1 VKPNGW
7 QARAKAG
14 SAPRQWARWGTA
26 GLLLILF
33 PGSVLAQAAGSLP
46 QSAQAAPASSAAK
59 QPRTSDRRKAVKL
72 YLAASKLFVSEKFE
86 EAMSGYQ
93 QAAALDPA
101 NPDYPLAADVA
112 RSHAVTALLQ
122 AAAKNRLRGDAAAA
136 RVALAR
142 ALELDPKNLQAT
154 EHLHELGNDALL
166 GRTTPLYEQAA
177 SKVGGVVKLAPAAGV
192 HSFHLHTDQ
201 RQVIQQ
207 VLKAYGLQATVG
219 DSVRPT
225 QLRLD
230 ADDATFEQAMRT
242 LGMLTHTFYVPV
254 DAHRVVVAHDTP
266 EIRQQFVRQDL
277 ETVYLQGLTAT
288 ELTDVGNLA
297 KNVFDAQQSVV
308 EPTAGTL
315 TIRAPESTLNAFN
328 STLRELLDGHNQ
340 VMLDVRM
347 IQLAHTNTRNTGAQL
362 PQSMGLYNIYAE
374 EQSLLNAN
382 SALVQQIISSG
393 LASADDPLAILG
405 ILIAAGDISSSLF
418 SSGIATFGGGK
429 TLTGL
434 SPGAVSVNLNLNSSD
449 SRQLDHIQLRLGDGE
464 AGTLRTGMRYPIQ
477 TSSYSSLSSSSAAIA
492 GLTTA
497 GTSSALS
504 SLISS
509 LTSSAAN
516 VPMVDMKLDALAG
529 SSLNGVPVLNSRAY
543 SGVVTLKQDEAVV
556 VVSELNQQ
564 ESRAIS
570 GTPGISEI
578 PGLNNLTGKDTQK
591 DYATLLIV
599 MTPHVIRGTQLAG
612 HSPMMHV
619 ERSTPAR

>member
-1 VKPNGW
+1 
-7 QARAKAG
+7 
-14 SAPRQWARWGTA
+14 
-26 GLLLILF
+26 
-33 PGSVLAQAAGSLP
+33 
-46 QSAQAAPASSAAK
+46 
-59 QPRTSDRRKAVKL
+59 
-72 YLAASKLFVSEKFE
+72 
-86 EAMSGYQ
+86 
-93 QAAALDPA
+93 
-101 NPDYPLAADVA
+101 
-112 RSHAVTALLQ
+112 
-122 AAAKNRLRGDAAAA
+122 
-136 RVALAR
+136 
-142 ALELDPKNLQAT
+142 
-154 EHLHELGNDALL
+154 
-166 GRTTPLYEQAA
+166 
-177 SKVGGVVKLAPAAGV
+177 
-192 HSFHLHTDQ
+192 
-201 RQVIQQ
+201 
-207 VLKAYGLQATVG
+207 
-219 DSVRPT
+219 
-225 QLRLD
+225 
-230 ADDATFEQAMRT
+230 
-242 LGMLTHTFYVPV
+242 
-254 DAHRVVVAHDTP
+254 VAHDTP

-516 VPMVDMKLDALAG
+516 VPMVEYQDLGLTLKATPKVLRSGDVALTVDMKLDALAG